1 MATILSY
8 LDIDLSIS
16 PETIVALI
24 VILAANALAVGVA
37 VIASAHDRR
46 VKVRG

>member
-24 VILAANALAVGVA
+24 VVLAANALAGGVA
-37 VIASAHDRR
+37 VLTASHDRR
-46 VKVRG
+46 VKVQR

>member
-8 LDIDLSIS
+8 LDVDLSIS

-24 VILAANALAVGVA
+24 VVLAVNALLVGVA
-37 VIASAHDRR
+37 AVTVAHDRR
-46 VKVRG
+46 VRMNR